1 MLSSWVVS
9 IVGIVLLGIVADVIL
24 PQGQTNKY
32 IKSIFSIIT
41 IFVIVSPL
49 PKLFDNLAN
58 TDEIL
63 FSQEAVFVDDSF
75 VDGIKELKKQKEEAF
90 LHDLFEQND
99 IFGAKAQIV
108 EKSDSYIFVVD
119 FVSIN
124 IKNAVIQNKDKNI
137 NIKEKLKQIVAGYL
151 GVSDDK
157 VIFYE

>member
-1 MLSSWVVS
+1 M
-9 IVGIVLLGIVADVIL
+9 
-24 PQGQTNKY
+24 
-32 IKSIFSIIT
+32 
-41 IFVIVSPL
+41 

-75 VDGIKELKKQKEEAF
+75 VDGIKEIKKQKEEAF

-108 EKSDSYIFVVD
+108 EKSDSDIFVVD

-137 NIKEKLKQIVAGYL
+137 NIKEKLKQIVADYL

>member
-1 MLSSWVVS
+1 MSSWVVS
-9 IVGIVLLGIVADVIL
+9 IVGIVLLGLVADVVL

-32 IKSIFSIIT
+32 IKSIFSIVT

-49 PKLFDNLAN
+49 PKLFDNFAN
-58 TDEIL
+58 TDEIVY
-63 FSQEAVFVDDSF
+63 SQESVFVDYSF
-75 VDGIKELKKQKEEAF
+75 VDSIKELKTQEKESF
-90 LHDLFEQND
+90 LLDLFEQND
-99 IFGAKAQIV
+99 IYDAKVQIYA
-108 EKSDSYIFVVD
+108 KSDSDIFVVD

-137 NIKEKLKQIVAGYL
+137 NIKEKLKQIVVDYL